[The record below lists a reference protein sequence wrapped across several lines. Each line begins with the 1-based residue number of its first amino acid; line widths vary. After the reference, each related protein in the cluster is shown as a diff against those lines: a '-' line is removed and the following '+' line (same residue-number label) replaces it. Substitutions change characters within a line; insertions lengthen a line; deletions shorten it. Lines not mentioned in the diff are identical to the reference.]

1 MATRRNED
9 APISARGSRA
19 PTAAENKDRPD
30 VTTPI
35 EAIIERIG
43 LDKVYGTPITQGD
56 TTIVPVAE
64 VRTGFGYGQGHDPD
78 HEEGGSG
85 GGAGMRLTP
94 RGYIEMT
101 EEGVQYR
108 PIFSYT
114 PLVVGGGFLA
124 WLLYRFVSR

>member
-1 MATRRNED
+1 METRREQNS
-9 APISARGSRA
+9 PISSRSPRRSTTEA
-19 PTAAENKDRPD
+19 PAD

-35 EAIIERIG
+35 EAIIRQIG

-64 VRTGFGYGQGHDPD
+64 VRTGFGYGEGHDPD

-85 GGAGMRLTP
+85 GGAGVRLTP
-94 RGYIEMT
+94 RGFIEMT
-101 EEGVQYR
+101 DEGVRYR

>member
-9 APISARGSRA
+9 APISSRSTA
-19 PTAAENKDRPD
+19 PTTSDPTSRPD

-43 LDKVYGTPITQGD
+43 LDKVYGDPITQGD

-64 VRTGFGYGQGHDPD
+64 VRTGFGYGQGHRPEHDED
-78 HEEGGSG
+78 GSG
-85 GGAGMRLTP
+85 GGAGVRLTP
-94 RGYIEMT
+94 RGFIEMT
-101 EEGVQYR
+101 DEGVRYR
-108 PIFSYT
+108 PIYSYT
-114 PLVVGGGFLA
+114 PLVVAGGFLG

>member
-1 MATRRNED
+1 MKTRRD
-9 APISARGSRA
+9 QDHPISTRSSRRSTTKA
-19 PTAAENKDRPD
+19 PAD

-35 EAIIERIG
+35 EAMIRQIG
-43 LDKVYGTPITQGD
+43 LDKVYGPPITQGD

-85 GGAGMRLTP
+85 GGAGIRLTP

>member
-1 MATRRNED
+1 METRRD
-9 APISARGSRA
+9 Q
-19 PTAAENKDRPD
+19 DRPFSSRSSRRSTAEAPAD
-30 VTTPI
+30 VPTPI
-35 EAIIERIG
+35 EAIIRQIG

>member
-9 APISARGSRA
+9 APVSARSSRA
-19 PTAAENKDRPD
+19 PSADRAARPD

-43 LDKVYGTPITQGD
+43 LDKVYGDPIVQGD

-64 VRTGFGYGQGHDPD
+64 VRTGFGYGQGHRPEHDED
-78 HEEGGSG
+78 GSG
-85 GGAGMRLTP
+85 GGAGVRLAP
-94 RGYIEMT
+94 RGFIEMT
-101 EEGVQYR
+101 DEGVRYR
-108 PIFSYT
+108 PIYSYT
-114 PLVVGGGFLA
+114 PLVAGGAFLA

>member
-1 MATRRNED
+1 METRREQNS
-9 APISARGSRA
+9 PISSRSPRRSTTEA
-19 PTAAENKDRPD
+19 PAD

-35 EAIIERIG
+35 EAIIRQIG

-64 VRTGFGYGQGHDPD
+64 VRTGFGYGEGHDPD

-85 GGAGMRLTP
+85 GGAGVRLTP
-94 RGYIEMT
+94 RGFIEMT
-101 EEGVQYR
+101 DEGVRYR

-124 WLLYRFVSR
+124 WLLSRFVSR

>member
-1 MATRRNED
+1 METRREQNS
-9 APISARGSRA
+9 PISSRSPRRSTTEA
-19 PTAAENKDRPD
+19 PAD

-35 EAIIERIG
+35 EAIIRQSG

-64 VRTGFGYGQGHDPD
+64 VRTGFGYGEGHDPD

-85 GGAGMRLTP
+85 GGAGVRLTP
-94 RGYIEMT
+94 RGFIEMT
-101 EEGVQYR
+101 DEGVRYR